1 MPITR
6 SAKKALR
13 ASAKKAEFN
22 RTRKD
27 AVSKALKAV
36 KKHISTNNK
45 KEAMLALAKVQ
56 SAYDKA
62 AKGHTLNKNTVSR
75 KTSRLSKQIKKI
87 A

>member
-13 ASAKKAEFN
+13 TSAKKAEFN
-22 RTRKD
+22 RARKD

-36 KKHISTNNK
+36 KKHIAANSK
-45 KEAMLALAKVQ
+45 KDAMIALSQVQ

-62 AKGHTLNKNTVSR
+62 AKGRTLNKNTVSR
-75 KTSRLSKQIKKI
+75 KTSRLSKQIKKLK
-87 A
+87 

>member
-13 ASAKKAEFN
+13 ASEKKVIFN
-22 RTRKD
+22 RARKD
-27 AVSKALKAV
+27 AVSNALKVV
-36 KKHISTNNK
+36 KKHIAANSK
-45 KEAMLALAKVQ
+45 KDAMIALSKVQ

-75 KTSRLSKQIKKI
+75 KTSRLSKQIKKLK
-87 A
+87 

>member
-22 RTRKD
+22 RARKD
-27 AVSKALKAV
+27 SVSKALKSV
-36 KKHISTNNK
+36 KKLIASNNK
-45 KEAMLALAKVQ
+45 KEAMTALSKVQ

-75 KTSRLSKQIKKI
+75 KTSRLSKQIKKL

>member
-13 ASAKKAEFN
+13 ASAKKEDHN
-22 RTRKD
+22 RARKD
-27 AVSKALKAV
+27 AVSKALKTV
-36 KKHISTNNK
+36 KKLIASNSK
-45 KEAMLALAKVQ
+45 KEAMLALSKVQ
-56 SAYDKA
+56 SAMDKA
-62 AKGHTLNKNTVSR
+62 TKGHTLNKNTVSR

>member
-22 RTRKD
+22 RARKD
-27 AVSKALKAV
+27 EVSRALKAV
-36 KKHISTNNK
+36 KKLIASNSK
-45 KEAMLALAKVQ
+45 KEAMVALSKVQ

-62 AKGHTLNKNTVSR
+62 AKGRTLNKNTVSR